1 MIVLMIVLMIAL
13 MIVLMIISMIIL
25 MILLVIVL
33 VKLIAVS
40 VHVVELNRNVV
51 LTIFWFSNFFAGT
64 NFFRSSV

>member
-1 MIVLMIVLMIAL
+1 MIVLMIVLMIL
-13 MIVLMIISMIIL
+13 R
-25 MILLVIVL
+25 VIVL